1 MQNSETNGGNSHT
14 LSVYVANKPGVL
26 ARIALVFARRGFNI
40 DSLVV
45 SSSMDGNFS
54 RMTITAIGERTGL
67 QQIIEAVKKLVDVIH
82 CADHTGENVVVK
94 ELGLIKIAAGPGI
107 RTEVLEIADHFKA
120 KTVDMTDNSMILM
133 TTGDTEKL
141 DAMIK
146 LLKKFKIV
154 ELVRTGKVVMARGDE
169 ET

>member
-1 MQNSETNGGNSHT
+1 MQNTENNGSNIHT

-26 ARIALVFARRGFNI
+26 ARIAQVFARRGFNI

-54 RMTITAIGERTGL
+54 RMTITAIGDRTGL
-67 QQIIEAVKKLVDVIH
+67 YQIIEAVKKLVDVIH
-82 CADHTGENVVVK
+82 CVDHTGENIVVK
-94 ELGLIKIAAGPGI
+94 ELGLIKIAVGADT
-107 RTEVLEIADHFKA
+107 RTEVLEIADHFNA
-120 KTVDMTDNSMILM
+120 KTVDMTEKSIIIMS
-133 TTGDTEKL
+133 TGDTDKL

-146 LLKKFKIV
+146 LLKKFKVV

>member
-1 MQNSETNGGNSHT
+1 MQNIENNGTISHT

-26 ARIALVFARRGFNI
+26 ARVAQVFARRGFNI

-54 RMTITAIGERTGL
+54 RMTITASGERAGL
-67 QQIIEAVKKLVDVIH
+67 YQIIEAVKKLVDVIH
-82 CADHTGENVVVK
+82 CVDHTGENIVVK
-94 ELGLIKIAAGPGI
+94 ELGLVKLAVGPSA

-120 KTVDMTDNSMILM
+120 KTVDMTEKSIIIMS
-133 TTGDTEKL
+133 TGDTEKL

>member
-1 MQNSETNGGNSHT
+1 MHNTANNGSNSHT

-26 ARIALVFARRGFNI
+26 ARIAQVFARRGFNI

-54 RMTITAIGERTGL
+54 RMTITAIGDHAGL
-67 QQIIEAVKKLVDVIH
+67 DQIIEAVKKLVDVIH
-82 CADHTGENVVVK
+82 CVDHTGENVVVK
-94 ELGLIKIAAGPGI
+94 ELGLIKLAVGPGA

-120 KTVDMTDNSMILM
+120 KTVDMTERSMILM

-141 DAMIK
+141 DAMIR

-154 ELVRTGKVVMARGDE
+154 ELVRTGKVVMARGEE

>member
-1 MQNSETNGGNSHT
+1 MQNTGKNSADSHT

-26 ARIALVFARRGFNI
+26 ARIAQVFARRGFNI

-54 RMTITAIGERTGL
+54 RMTITAIGDRTGL
-67 QQIIEAVKKLVDVIH
+67 YQIIEAVKKLVDVLH
-82 CADHTGENVVVK
+82 CVDHTDENVVVK
-94 ELGLIKIAAGPGI
+94 DLGLIKLAVGPGA

-120 KTVDMTDNSMILM
+120 KTVDMTDKSIIIMS
-133 TTGDTEKL
+133 TGDTDKL